1 MPICK
6 PERNTSFPQGAL
18 WIGQG
23 QWQFQGD
30 LRTWKLSS
38 LGCHPLALCHWVA
51 GLWEHHSRL
60 SLDGQSMLPKV
71 GQVWEELWH
80 QWPLLRCLQ
89 VKVIVQ
95 KRATLSSNAG
105 EHRNAFGGG
114 DVGGGES
121 SKMVNNPVPSED
133 RRQSLF
139 YILPLSL
146 RWAIVFLPRRLRRA
160 MKAKKSFRD
169 VQRIFKFT
177 IKSSMTIFSSQGN
190 LWSVRAALKQF
201 PFQPVF

>member
-30 LRTWKLSS
+30 LWTWKLSS
-38 LGCHPLALCHWVA
+38 LGCHPPGTVPLGRRPLRTSQQVVPWSPIHASKSGTSLRGALTPTASPEMSPSEGHCSKESHI
-51 GLWEHHSRL
+51 EQQR
-60 SLDGQSMLPKV
+60 
-71 GQVWEELWH
+71 
-80 QWPLLRCLQ
+80 R
-89 VKVIVQ
+89 
-95 KRATLSSNAG
+95 RAPQCIG
-105 EHRNAFGGG
+105 
-114 DVGGGES
+114 GGGES

-133 RRQSLF
+133 GRQSLF

-146 RWAIVFLPRRLRRA
+146 RWAIAFLPRRLRRA
-160 MKAKKSFRD
+160 MKAKRSFRD

-190 LWSVRAALKQF
+190 LWSVWAALKQF